1 MNGRQRLGVLLAAVA
16 AAGALS
22 QPAGAHA
29 LLERSSPGNGDRLA
43 NPPRELRLW
52 FSEDVS
58 ARFRVVRVLDRNGES
73 VGRVAL
79 SGSGRLVVAR
89 LPELGKGIYNVYW
102 RVLSEDDGHATGG
115 SLVYGVGEA
124 PVGAGVADDGAE
136 LSWAEV
142 VLRWLDF
149 ALLAALVGSLV
160 MASVVL
166 PRAAGARA
174 ELLQV
179 AGDRVLRLGAL
190 CALLAVA
197 SGIFR
202 LGYQLLLL
210 GEQGSGWRLD
220 SGLDLL
226 FATRWGGLWFVRETA
241 LVVAAVLLSRRARAV
256 AATGPG
262 RWWQLATGCAVV
274 VAGAAHALT
283 SHASALEP
291 SSALAVIADA
301 LHVLSA
307 GAWLGGVAALAVAVW
322 PAGSLD
328 REDSR
333 ALGRA
338 CRTPFAECMAVSVG
352 MVVATG
358 LYSAGRQ
365 VASVDGLL
373 TTSYGHVLLVKIG
386 IVLAAGILGAANFV
400 LLRTLARRGRGR
412 FARLAASPP
421 VLLAEALAGVGIFLA
436 AAVLASSVPAR
447 GAQFAAPLPARVV
460 TKSVHSAD
468 LVFSVSSTPTRAG
481 ANTFTVV
488 AASSRRP
495 PPAPIESI
503 TLELQRQRIG
513 GSIPL
518 TQIEPGRYLGSAILP
533 KAGSWS
539 VVLVARRGGQP
550 LTVPLVWT
558 LDPPDPARP
567 VRYSARALAPPLD
580 AVALLVF
587 SLTLFGGAW
596 ILAGRPRPRVAPGPR
611 PAAKGIGG
619 DGR

>member
-1 MNGRQRLGVLLAAVA
+1 LTARQRFGVLIAAIA

-43 NPPRELRLW
+43 NPPQELRLW

-124 PVGAGVADDGAE
+124 PLGAGAADDGAA

-142 VLRWLDF
+142 VLRWFDF

-160 MASVVL
+160 MAWVVL

-174 ELLQV
+174 DLLHA

-190 CALLAVA
+190 CALLAVV

-210 GEQGSGWRLD
+210 AEQGSGSRLD
-220 SGLDLL
+220 AGLDLL
-226 FATRWGGLWFVRETA
+226 FATRWGGLWLVREAA
-241 LVVAAVLLSRRARAV
+241 LVVAAALLSRRARPAV
-256 AATGPG
+256 TRRMG
-262 RWWQLATGCAVV
+262 RWWQVATSSAVV

-386 IVLAAGILGAANFV
+386 IVLAAGTLGAANFV
-400 LLRTLARRGRGR
+400 LLRTLARGTGR

-468 LVFSVSSTPTRAG
+468 LVFTISSTPTRAG

-495 PPAPIESI
+495 PPAPIEGI
-503 TLELQRQRIG
+503 TLEVQRQRIG

-518 TQIEPGRYLGSAILP
+518 TQIEPGRYLGSAVLP

-539 VVLVARRGGQP
+539 IVLVARRGGQP
-550 LTVPLVWT
+550 LTVPLVWP
-558 LDPPDPARP
+558 LGAPDPARP

-587 SLTLFGGAW
+587 SLTLFGVAW
-596 ILAGRPRPRVAPGPR
+596 ILAGRPRLRVAHGPR